1 MVGNNKF
8 GALGDSFSGQNSL
21 VSRKIEECGFVS
33 AAVGPH
39 YTCAIGSDG
48 SGKFKNFKLL
58 TVIRN
63 AHIRIAF
70 LTCKVWTWGRATR
83 GQLGRNPEPQDSPR
97 KVPLTG
103 SALDVST
110 YDGITI
116 ISLRK

>member
-1 MVGNNKF
+1 M
-8 GALGDSFSGQNSL
+8 AL
-21 VSRKIEECGFVS
+21 KI
-33 AAVGPH
+33 
-39 YTCAIGSDG
+39 
-48 SGKFKNFKLL
+48 
-58 TVIRN
+58 R
-63 AHIRIAF
+63 
-70 LTCKVWTWGRATR
+70 KVWTWGRATR